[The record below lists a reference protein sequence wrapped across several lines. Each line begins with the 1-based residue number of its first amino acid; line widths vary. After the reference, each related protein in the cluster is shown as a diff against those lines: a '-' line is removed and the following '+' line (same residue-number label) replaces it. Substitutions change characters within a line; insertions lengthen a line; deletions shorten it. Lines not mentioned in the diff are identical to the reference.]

1 MGFTLAVLSFYLVFL
16 LLLLFTF
23 YIYIKLVIAVK
34 AGKEVPEWIYKLG
47 QTLKPRR
54 YIKNDDDDITDPGSL
69 KEANLFILTLVF
81 VNLLAFTLLYYKKGR
96 LDMALYTVLN
106 YQFGMVVINLFIS
119 RIIKLIY
126 VFSMYKSNKPI
137 YSYSPT
143 SAVIGCVF
151 FSSFVL
157 TLCIS
162 LTGLP
167 AKPVTVELD
176 NTRLVVGQT
185 RATSLLASGFIFKDK
200 GPDSEIVNQ
209 RNDHFYYGQRAELT
223 RDKKSY
229 GYVYITPKWSDSDK
243 LKNCIITYY
252 RIEANN
258 DQISKIKFNNTNLSR
273 LTIKDFQTRKL
284 TDVFSLSPID
294 YEEVKTD
301 TSYIL
306 TIQTYGYSLWKSYR
320 INVNYN
326 SNNTLNYFSVGAQH
340 TIWE

>member
-34 AGKEVPEWIYKLG
+34 AGEEVPEWIYKLG

-54 YIKNDDDDITDPGSL
+54 YIKNDDDDITDPRSL
-69 KEANLFILTLVF
+69 KEANLFILSLVF

-106 YQFGMVVINLFIS
+106 YQFGMVVINLFIN

-176 NTRLVVGQT
+176 NTKLVVGQT
-185 RATSLLASGFIFKDK
+185 RATNLLASGFIFKDK

-209 RNDHFYYGQRAELT
+209 RNDHFYYGQRAELI

-258 DQISKIKFNNTNLSR
+258 DQVSKIKFNNTNLSR

-326 SNNTLNYFSVGAQH
+326 SNNTLNYFSIGAQH

>member
-54 YIKNDDDDITDPGSL
+54 YIKNDDDDITDPRSL
-69 KEANLFILTLVF
+69 KEANLFILSLVF

-96 LDMALYTVLN
+96 LDMALYTLLN

-126 VFSMYKSNKPI
+126 VFSMYKSNKPL

-167 AKPVTVELD
+167 AKPVTVQLD

-185 RATSLLASGFIFKDK
+185 RASDLLASGFIFKDK

-209 RNDHFYYGQRAELT
+209 RNDHFNYGQRAELI

-258 DQISKIKFNNTNLSR
+258 DQVSKIKFNNTNLSR

-326 SNNTLNYFSVGAQH
+326 SNNTLNFFSVGAQH

>member
-34 AGKEVPEWIYKLG
+34 SGKEVPEWIYKLG

-96 LDMALYTVLN
+96 LDMALYAVLN
-106 YQFGMVVINLFIS
+106 YQFGMVVINLFIN

-176 NTRLVVGQT
+176 NTKLVVGQT
-185 RATSLLASGFIFKDK
+185 RASDLLASGFIFKDK

-209 RNDHFYYGQRAELT
+209 RNDHFYYGQRAELI

-229 GYVYITPKWSDSDK
+229 GYVYITPNWSDSDK

-258 DQISKIKFNNTNLSR
+258 DQVSKIKFNNTNLSR

-326 SNNTLNYFSVGAQH
+326 SNNTLNHFSIGAQH

>member
-54 YIKNDDDDITDPGSL
+54 YIKNDDDDITDHRSL
-69 KEANLFILTLVF
+69 KEANLFILSLVF

-96 LDMALYTVLN
+96 LDMALYTLLN

-185 RATSLLASGFIFKDK
+185 RASSLLASGFIFKDK

-258 DQISKIKFNNTNLSR
+258 DQVSKIKFNNTNLSR

-326 SNNTLNYFSVGAQH
+326 SNNTLNFFSVGAQH

>member
-34 AGKEVPEWIYKLG
+34 SGKEVPEWIYKLG

-54 YIKNDDDDITDPGSL
+54 YIKNDDDDITDPRSL
-69 KEANLFILTLVF
+69 KEANLFILSLVF

-106 YQFGMVVINLFIS
+106 YQFGIVVINLFIN

-176 NTRLVVGQT
+176 NAKLVVGQT
-185 RATSLLASGFIFKDK
+185 RASSLLASGFTFRDK

-209 RNDHFYYGQRAELT
+209 RNDHFFYGQRAELT

-258 DQISKIKFNNTNLSR
+258 DQVSKIKFNNTNLSR

-320 INVNYN
+320 INANYN
-326 SNNTLNYFSVGAQH
+326 SNNTLNFFSVGAQH

>member
-34 AGKEVPEWIYKLG
+34 AGEEVPEWIYKLG

-54 YIKNDDDDITDPGSL
+54 YIKNDDDDITDPRSL
-69 KEANLFILTLVF
+69 KEANLFILSLVF

-106 YQFGMVVINLFIS
+106 YQFGMVVINLFIN

-176 NTRLVVGQT
+176 NTKLVVGQT
-185 RATSLLASGFIFKDK
+185 RATNLLASGFIFKDK

-209 RNDHFYYGQRAELT
+209 RNDHFYYGQRAELI
-223 RDKKSY
+223 RDKKFY

-258 DQISKIKFNNTNLSR
+258 DQVSKIKFNNTNLSR

-326 SNNTLNYFSVGAQH
+326 SNNTLNYFSIGAQH

>member
-54 YIKNDDDDITDPGSL
+54 YIKNDDDDITDHRSL
-69 KEANLFILTLVF
+69 KEANLFILSLVF

-96 LDMALYTVLN
+96 LDMALYTLLN

-185 RATSLLASGFIFKDK
+185 RASSLLASGFIFKDK

-209 RNDHFYYGQRAELT
+209 RNDHFFYGQRAELT

-258 DQISKIKFNNTNLSR
+258 DQVSKIKFNNTNLSR

-326 SNNTLNYFSVGAQH
+326 SNNTLNFFSVGAQH

>member
-1 MGFTLAVLSFYLVFL
+1 MGFTLAVLGFYLVFL

-34 AGKEVPEWIYKLG
+34 AGEEVPEWIYKLG

-54 YIKNDDDDITDPGSL
+54 YIKNDDDDITDSRSL
-69 KEANLFILTLVF
+69 KEANLFILSLVF

-106 YQFGMVVINLFIS
+106 YQFGMVVINLFIN

-176 NTRLVVGQT
+176 NTKLVVGQT
-185 RATSLLASGFIFKDK
+185 RASDLLASGFIFKDK

-209 RNDHFYYGQRAELT
+209 RNDHFYYGQRAELI

-258 DQISKIKFNNTNLSR
+258 DQVSKIKFNNTNLSR

-284 TDVFSLSPID
+284 TDIFSLSPID

-326 SNNTLNYFSVGAQH
+326 SNNTLNFFSVGAQH

>member
-1 MGFTLAVLSFYLVFL
+1 MGFFISALNFYFIFL
-16 LLLLFTF
+16 LLLLLTF
-23 YIYIKLVIAVK
+23 YIYIRLVIAVK

-47 QTLKPRR
+47 QALKYRR
-54 YIKNDDDDITDPGSL
+54 YIKYDDDDITDPRSL
-69 KEANLFILTLVF
+69 KEVNLFILSLVF
-81 VNLLAFTLLYYKKGR
+81 INLLVFILLYYKKGR

-106 YQFGMVVINLFIS
+106 YQFGLVVINLFIN

-126 VFSMYKSNKPI
+126 VFSMCKSNKPI

-258 DQISKIKFNNTNLSR
+258 DQVSKIKFNNTNLSR

-284 TDVFSLSPID
+284 TDIFSLSPID

-326 SNNTLNYFSVGAQH
+326 SNNTLNFFSVGAQH

>member
-1 MGFTLAVLSFYLVFL
+1 MGFFISALNFYFIFL
-16 LLLLFTF
+16 LLLLLTF
-23 YIYIKLVIAVK
+23 YIYIRLVIAVK

-47 QTLKPRR
+47 QALKYRR
-54 YIKNDDDDITDPGSL
+54 YIKYDDDDITDPRSL
-69 KEANLFILTLVF
+69 KEANLFILSLVF

-106 YQFGMVVINLFIS
+106 YQFGMVVINLFIN

-176 NTRLVVGQT
+176 NTKLVVGQT
-185 RATSLLASGFIFKDK
+185 RASDLLASGFIFKDK

-209 RNDHFYYGQRAELT
+209 RNDHFYYGQRAELI

-258 DQISKIKFNNTNLSR
+258 DQVSKIKFNNTNLSR

-320 INVNYN
+320 IEVKYN
-326 SNNTLNYFSVGAQH
+326 SDSSLDLFGIGAQH
-340 TIWE
+340 TVWE

>member
-54 YIKNDDDDITDPGSL
+54 YIKNDDDDITDPRSL
-69 KEANLFILTLVF
+69 KEANLFILSLVF

-106 YQFGMVVINLFIS
+106 YQFGMVVINLFIN

-258 DQISKIKFNNTNLSR
+258 DQVSKIKFNNTNLSR

-284 TDVFSLSPID
+284 TDIFSLSPID

-326 SNNTLNYFSVGAQH
+326 SNNTLNFFSVGAQH
-340 TIWE
+340 KIWE

>member
-1 MGFTLAVLSFYLVFL
+1 MGFTLAVLGFYLVFL

-34 AGKEVPEWIYKLG
+34 AGEEVPEWIYKLG

-54 YIKNDDDDITDPGSL
+54 YIKNDDDDITDPRSL
-69 KEANLFILTLVF
+69 KEANLFILSLVF

-96 LDMALYTVLN
+96 LDVALYTVLN
-106 YQFGMVVINLFIS
+106 YQFGMVVINLFIN

-176 NTRLVVGQT
+176 NTKLVVGQT
-185 RATSLLASGFIFKDK
+185 RATNLLASGFIFKDK

-209 RNDHFYYGQRAELT
+209 RNDHFYYGQRAELI

-258 DQISKIKFNNTNLSR
+258 DQVSKIKFNNTNLSR

>member
-1 MGFTLAVLSFYLVFL
+1 LS
-16 LLLLFTF
+16 
-23 YIYIKLVIAVK
+23 
-34 AGKEVPEWIYKLG
+34 
-47 QTLKPRR
+47 
-54 YIKNDDDDITDPGSL
+54 
-69 KEANLFILTLVF
+69 LVF

-106 YQFGMVVINLFIS
+106 YQFGMVVINLFIN

-176 NTRLVVGQT
+176 NTKLVVGQT
-185 RATSLLASGFIFKDK
+185 RASDLLASGFIFKDK

-209 RNDHFYYGQRAELT
+209 RNDHFYYGQRAELI

-258 DQISKIKFNNTNLSR
+258 DQVSKIKFNNTNLSR

-320 INVNYN
+320 INANYN
-326 SNNTLNYFSVGAQH
+326 SNNTLNFFSVGAQH

>member
-34 AGKEVPEWIYKLG
+34 AGEEVPEWIYKLG

-54 YIKNDDDDITDPGSL
+54 YIKNDDDDITDPRSL
-69 KEANLFILTLVF
+69 KEANLFILSLVF
-81 VNLLAFTLLYYKKGR
+81 VNLLAFILLYYKKGR

-106 YQFGMVVINLFIS
+106 YQFGMVVINLFIN

-176 NTRLVVGQT
+176 NTKLVVGQT
-185 RATSLLASGFIFKDK
+185 RATNLLASGFIFKDK

-209 RNDHFYYGQRAELT
+209 RNDHFYYGQRAELI

>member
-54 YIKNDDDDITDPGSL
+54 YIKNDDDDITDPRSL
-69 KEANLFILTLVF
+69 KEANLFILSLVF

-106 YQFGMVVINLFIS
+106 YQFGMVVINLFIN

-258 DQISKIKFNNTNLSR
+258 DQVSKIKFNNTNLSR

-284 TDVFSLSPID
+284 TDIFSLSPID

-326 SNNTLNYFSVGAQH
+326 SNNTLNFFSVGAQH

>member
-34 AGKEVPEWIYKLG
+34 AGEEVPEWIYKLG

-54 YIKNDDDDITDPGSL
+54 YIKNDDDDITDPRSL
-69 KEANLFILTLVF
+69 KEANLFILSLVF

-106 YQFGMVVINLFIS
+106 YQFGMVVINLFIN

-176 NTRLVVGQT
+176 NTKLVVGQT
-185 RATSLLASGFIFKDK
+185 RATNLLASGFIFKDK

-209 RNDHFYYGQRAELT
+209 RNDHFYYGQRAELI

-229 GYVYITPKWSDSDK
+229 GYVYITPNWSDSDK

-258 DQISKIKFNNTNLSR
+258 DQVSKIKFNNTNLSR

-306 TIQTYGYSLWKSYR
+306 TIQTYGYSLWKSFR

>member
-258 DQISKIKFNNTNLSR
+258 DQVSKIKFNNTNLSR

-284 TDVFSLSPID
+284 TDIFSLSPID

-326 SNNTLNYFSVGAQH
+326 SNNTLNFFSVGAQH

>member
-47 QTLKPRR
+47 QALKYRR
-54 YIKNDDDDITDPGSL
+54 YIKYDDDDITDPRSL
-69 KEANLFILTLVF
+69 KEVNLFILSLVF
-81 VNLLAFTLLYYKKGR
+81 VNLLAFTLLYYKKSR
-96 LDMALYTVLN
+96 LDMALYTLLN
-106 YQFGMVVINLFIS
+106 YQFCMVVINLFIS

-176 NTRLVVGQT
+176 NTKLVVGQT
-185 RATSLLASGFIFKDK
+185 RASDLLASGFIFKDK

-209 RNDHFYYGQRAELT
+209 RNDHFYYGQRAELI

-258 DQISKIKFNNTNLSR
+258 DQVSKIKFNNTNLSR

-306 TIQTYGYSLWKSYR
+306 TIQTYGYSLWKSFR

>member
-54 YIKNDDDDITDPGSL
+54 YIKNDDDDITDPRSL
-69 KEANLFILTLVF
+69 KEANLFILSLVF

-106 YQFGMVVINLFIS
+106 YQFGMVVINLFIN

-176 NTRLVVGQT
+176 NTKLVVGQT
-185 RATSLLASGFIFKDK
+185 RASSLLASGFIFKDK

-258 DQISKIKFNNTNLSR
+258 DQVSKIKFNNTNLSR

-326 SNNTLNYFSVGAQH
+326 SNNTLNFFSVGAQH

>member
-34 AGKEVPEWIYKLG
+34 AGEEVPEWIYKLG

-54 YIKNDDDDITDPGSL
+54 YIKYDDDDITDPRSL
-69 KEANLFILTLVF
+69 KEANLFILSLVF

-106 YQFGMVVINLFIS
+106 YQFGMVVINLFIN

-176 NTRLVVGQT
+176 NTKLVVGQT
-185 RATSLLASGFIFKDK
+185 RATNLLASGFIFKDR

-209 RNDHFYYGQRAELT
+209 RNDHFYYGQRAELI

-229 GYVYITPKWSDSDK
+229 GYVYITPKWSNSDK

-258 DQISKIKFNNTNLSR
+258 DQVSKIKFNNTNLSR

-326 SNNTLNYFSVGAQH
+326 SNNTLNFFSVGAQH

>member
-16 LLLLFTF
+16 LLLLFTL

-54 YIKNDDDDITDPGSL
+54 YIKNDDDDITDPRSL
-69 KEANLFILTLVF
+69 KEANLFILSLVF

-96 LDMALYTVLN
+96 LDMALYTLLN

-176 NTRLVVGQT
+176 NTKLVVGQT
-185 RATSLLASGFIFKDK
+185 RATNLLASGFIFKDK

-209 RNDHFYYGQRAELT
+209 RNDHFYYGQRAELI

-258 DQISKIKFNNTNLSR
+258 DQVSKIKFNNTNLSR

-326 SNNTLNYFSVGAQH
+326 SNNTLNFFSVGAQH

>member
-54 YIKNDDDDITDPGSL
+54 YIKNDDDDITDPRSL
-69 KEANLFILTLVF
+69 KEANLFILSLVF
-81 VNLLAFTLLYYKKGR
+81 VNLLAFILLYYKKGI

-106 YQFGMVVINLFIS
+106 YQFGIVVINLFIN

-176 NTRLVVGQT
+176 NTKLVVGQT
-185 RATSLLASGFIFKDK
+185 RATNLLASGFIFKDK

-209 RNDHFYYGQRAELT
+209 RNDHFYYGQRAELI

-258 DQISKIKFNNTNLSR
+258 DQISKIKFNNTDLSR

>member
-34 AGKEVPEWIYKLG
+34 AGEEVPEWIYKLG

-54 YIKNDDDDITDPGSL
+54 YIKNDDDDITDPRSL
-69 KEANLFILTLVF
+69 KEANLFILSLVF

-106 YQFGMVVINLFIS
+106 YQFGMVVINLFIN

-258 DQISKIKFNNTNLSR
+258 DQVSKIKFNNTNLSR

-284 TDVFSLSPID
+284 TDIFSLSPID

-326 SNNTLNYFSVGAQH
+326 SNNTLNFFSVGAQH